1 MTKRLC
7 GFTLIVLLALSALAP
22 LQFTFADDTAMLDL
36 YYANKLN
43 EIGVFKGTGNGYEL
57 ERAPTRLEGLVML
70 VRLLGKVEDANNQSY
85 PDSGFSD
92 VPEWGKTT
100 VNYAKANGLTNG
112 IGNGKFG
119 SDIKL
124 SSQDYAT
131 FLLRAL
137 QLDNQS
143 SWQTA
148 ELDIVRL
155 TKVKQ
160 DEMPSGD
167 FSRGDVAR
175 LSYLV
180 LMSKTAS
187 GELLIDQ
194 LVRENAIDQR
204 HAELLVANNDVNQ
217 QTDSA
222 STVQSDNSTSSTQS
236 DCEQT
241 NHTDGS
247 HDEQNN
253 CPTNDQPADHETDE
267 QNSCPTNDQPAD
279 DEADEQNSC
288 PVNEQPADHET
299 DEQNNCP
306 TNDQPADHETD
317 EQNSC
322 PTNDQPVDHET
333 DEQNSCPVN
342 EQPADHETDE
352 QNSCPTNDQPAD
364 EHALAGNNTFEQE
377 VFDLVNA
384 ERQKQGLAAFKVANA
399 EVDAYADVRAEEIN
413 TLFEH
418 TRPNG
423 ESALSG
429 INNACMM
436 GENIAKGQTSP
447 QEVVNDWLNSPGH
460 RANIL
465 NKDFTHMAVSYKD
478 NCWVQLFY
486 TPFGE

>member
-267 QNSCPTNDQPAD
+267 QNSCPTNDQP
-279 DEADEQNSC
+279 
-288 PVNEQPADHET
+288 
-299 DEQNNCP
+299 
-306 TNDQPADHETD
+306 
-317 EQNSC
+317 
-322 PTNDQPVDHET
+322 VDHET